1 MLPTAFSSM
10 PPISNPEEPPLP
22 TLEAADRAQ
31 FDPPSGRWLEGGLA
45 VLNAAGKVLEV
56 NTALASWL
64 DQPVTALVGQPL
76 ASTLAAYC
84 EDWREA
90 WERLSEPGVTFK
102 QADWAVPAT
111 EYDAAQHFKVELTQ
125 AGPARL
131 FRLNSSLSSSQELL
145 EQGCER
151 CLSTVPARRETYFRL
166 LRAEEQ
172 LAALMQRWPG
182 IVFSQRPD
190 GSFYFVSPRIEEFTG
205 ISREE
210 WEKPPGRFWNVIHE
224 ADLQSMQR
232 QFGAAA
238 ETRQP
243 LTSTFRIRH
252 ATTGKVAYVL
262 EHRQALFSSSGLHLG
277 YEGVWI
283 DLTRQ
288 TLVEKRL
295 DAAAWKETLA
305 SLTMGLAHDFRN
317 VMAGIIGLTETFQA
331 QLEPAHPFQQ
341 SLALMRSNA
350 WQASQ
355 SIQRILQLHQ
365 GRSGEKNYQDLNVL
379 ANEMVEMC
387 RRMLSRRIRID
398 IVLAPDRLPFFV
410 DPFEFHQAFLNL
422 AVNARDAMPH
432 GGPLRV
438 ETSRHTALP
447 ELKFIRGKLPRL
459 PAVCLAMKDTGS
471 GIPSRHLPSI
481 FDPFFTTKALDKGSG
496 LGLYNV
502 LLFVEKHHG
511 AVSVDSEEGQGTT
524 FRLWLP
530 EADFTEAER
539 AAQAPESEHTLLVV
553 GAPGQALE
561 STAEF
566 LRANAFYAVVATNL
580 RSAWECLRSPHYQ
593 FDAVIL
599 QTTAQFPHF
608 FADIRKEALP
618 VKLILQVIGCNP
630 DELESSFVQRAD
642 LVWSAETMGHEVV
655 RKIRSLLALPA

>member
-1 MLPTAFSSM
+1 M
-10 PPISNPEEPPLP
+10 PPISKAEEPQLP
-22 TLEAADRAQ
+22 TFEPTDDAQ
-31 FDPPSGRWLEGGLA
+31 GVSPSGPWLDGGLA
-45 VLNAAGKVLEV
+45 VLNPTGEILEV
-56 NTALASWL
+56 NAALASWL
-64 DQPVTALVGQPL
+64 DQPAAALVGQPL
-76 ASTLAAYC
+76 ASILGAYC
-84 EDWREA
+84 EGWREA
-90 WERLSEPGVTFK
+90 WASVDESGVTFK
-102 QADWAVPAT
+102 QADWEVPAT
-111 EYDAAQHFKVELTQ
+111 EFDAARYFKVELTRT
-125 AGPARL
+125 GPAQL
-131 FRLNSSLSSSQELL
+131 FRLNSALPSCRKLL
-145 EQGCER
+145 EQGCEH
-151 CLSTVPARRETYFRL
+151 CFSTVPARRETYFRL

-172 LAALMQRWPG
+172 LAALMERWPG

-205 ISREE
+205 IPREE
-210 WEKPPGRFWNVIHE
+210 WEKLPARFWNVIHE

-232 QFGAAA
+232 QLKTAA

-243 LTSTFRIRH
+243 LASTFRIRH
-252 ATTGKVAYVL
+252 AATGKVAYVM
-262 EHRQALFSSSGLHLG
+262 EHRQALCSRSGLLLG

-305 SLTMGLAHDFRN
+305 ALTMGLAHDFRN

-365 GRSGEKNYQDLNVL
+365 GRSGEKSYQDLNEL
-379 ANEMVEMC
+379 AKEMVEMS
-387 RRMLSRRIRID
+387 RRMLSRRIRLEITQ
-398 IVLAPDRLPFFV
+398 APGRLPFYV
-410 DPFEFHQAFLNL
+410 DPFEFRQAFLNL
-422 AVNARDAMPH
+422 AVNARDAMSQ
-432 GGPLRV
+432 GGPLRI
-438 ETSRHTALP
+438 ETSRHTTLP
-447 ELKFIRGKLPRL
+447 ELKFVRGKLPRL
-459 PAVCLAMKDTGS
+459 PAVCLVMKDTGS

-502 LLFVEKHHG
+502 LLFVEKHQG
-511 AVSVDSEEGQGTT
+511 AVSVDSEEGQGTM

-539 AAQAPESEHTLLVV
+539 AAQAPPSEHTLLVV
-553 GAPGQALE
+553 GAPSQALDG
-561 STAEF
+561 TAEF
-566 LRANAFYAVVATNL
+566 LRANAFYAVVAT
-580 RSAWECLRSPHYQ
+580 SPQAAWECLRSPHYQ

-599 QTTAQFPHF
+599 QTTAQLPHF
-608 FADIRKEALP
+608 FADIQKEELP

-630 DELESSFVQRAD
+630 DELESSFIQRAD
-642 LVWSAETMGHEVV
+642 LVWSAEKTGHEVV
-655 RKIRSLLALPA
+655 RKIRSLLASPA